1 MKINVTKSIQQCIK
15 FFLKSNNPRHVYIN
29 NNGLKNETI
38 SIKYGVLF
46 SIKLFLFSVCV
57 LLPFD
62 DIYTS
67 FCQHV
72 ELETWILS

>member
-1 MKINVTKSIQQCIK
+1 MKINVSTSIQQCIK
-15 FFLKSNNPRHVYIN
+15 FFKSNNPRHVYIN
-29 NNGLKNETI
+29 NNALKNETI

-46 SIKLFLFSVCV
+46 SIKWFLFSVCV